1 VEHFLDIFEASLN
14 KRNETLCGDKVKVHR
29 DEEKTI
35 IVLSDGLGSGVKANI
50 LATLTSVIII
60 TMLAADVGIE
70 EVMRTV
76 IGTLPTCKVRNI
88 AYATFT
94 VIQISHTDHSFK
106 VINFDNPPTFHFRHG
121 KIMPTERQ
129 EVEILGRKVKMFE
142 GQLELGDFL
151 GAMSDGVPYAGMGV
165 ALNFG
170 WGWDNIARYIEE
182 RWLTHYWCARDVV
195 RDVIGKTR
203 SLYRDEVGDDA
214 TFVGVF
220 VRPEKGLL
228 IFTGPPL
235 EKAEDDAIVERF
247 LAFNGTKI
255 VCGGTTSNIV
265 ADHMGDIVQTD
276 LKSLRKDIPPIGSL
290 PGVDLLT
297 EGILTM
303 SRALEYLRDA
313 DGNPSRLPNDR
324 NAATLLATHLL
335 RADHIHFLVGQQIN
349 EYYQNPLLPKSISI
363 RKHLVR
369 ELADFL
375 TEQRKEVTIEYC

>member
-1 VEHFLDIFEASLN
+1 MEQFLDIFEASLN
-14 KRNETLCGDKVKVHR
+14 KRNETLCGDKVKLHR
-29 DEEKTI
+29 SEDRTL

-50 LATLTSVIII
+50 LATLTSEIII

-94 VIQISHTDHSFK
+94 VIEINNRDYSFK
-106 VINFDNPPTFHFRHG
+106 VINFDNPPTFHFRKG
-121 KIMPTERQ
+121 KHLGTERR
-129 EVEILGRKVKMFE
+129 EVEILGKKVLMFE

-170 WGWDNIARYIEE
+170 WGWDNIAKYIEG

-195 RDVIGKTR
+195 RDVIGHTR
-203 SLYRDEVGDDA
+203 MLYRNEVGDDA

-220 VRPEKGLL
+220 VRAEKGLML
-228 IFTGPPL
+228 FTGPPL
-235 EKAEDDAIVERF
+235 DQTQDASIVERL
-247 LAFNGTKI
+247 LAFKGVKI

-265 ADHMGDIVQTD
+265 ADYLGDIVQTD
-276 LKSLRKDIPPIGSL
+276 LRSLRKDVPPIGSL
-290 PGVDLLT
+290 PGIDLMT

-303 SRALEYLRDA
+303 SKALEYLREAEGDV
-313 DGNPSRLPNDR
+313 GRLPEDR

-335 RADHIHFLVGQQIN
+335 RADHIRLLVGQQIN

-363 RKHLVR
+363 RRHLVKD
-369 ELADFL
+369 LADFL
-375 TEQRKEVTIEYC
+375 VEQRKEVTIEYC